1 MRITISFNLT
11 RFFYISMLC
20 INTFCALNKAAQGLP
35 VVAVVWMLCGAY
47 WLMKLCN
54 MRKVNN

>member
-1 MRITISFNLT
+1 MRFTITFNLT

-20 INTFCALNKAAQGLP
+20 INTFCALCKAAQGLP

-47 WLMKLCN
+47 WLAKLCKT
-54 MRKVNN
+54 RVVNN